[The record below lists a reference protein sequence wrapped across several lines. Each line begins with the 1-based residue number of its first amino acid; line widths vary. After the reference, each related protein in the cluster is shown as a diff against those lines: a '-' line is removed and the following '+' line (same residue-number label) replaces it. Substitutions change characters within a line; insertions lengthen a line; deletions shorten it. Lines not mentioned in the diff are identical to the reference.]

1 MPHLYL
7 LKRGLSSLKSA
18 SQNMILF
25 SSPTN
30 DGKSAIING
39 KLLTLAALKVVHDD
53 LLNRIETELDLLLWG
68 GFKIPED
75 AYIHDEPREL
85 SAGYGFVNE
94 QMNSW
99 KQEKSVVEH
108 ILTTTHLRSQFAD
121 VDDEGNVFWLPGACM
136 QRMRAIYNLQVLIGI
151 GILLTGGEP
160 ARASEYV
167 MMLLVNIAGGSI
179 RNIFW
184 LFNTFIMRGSYNKT
198 SHFTG
203 EDKTM
208 VRVPLPRL
216 GRLIARFLVYL
227 RPLYC
232 EWQYHFRPT
241 LRVNA
246 QTFLF
251 AGLYRPVTGW
261 DISLALAKYTEHNLG
276 IRLTIRTFRQFM
288 AYIVSWHWRILKPVH
303 VGTNYA
309 HLQLGH
315 TGAID
320 SDHYGG
326 DAQLPEGLTR
336 VLFMETA
343 RVSAILHI
351 IFGHPPEL
359 LELLNKG
366 GTFSASIERV
376 ILGIERIDLNSVL
389 SPECVMAPAP
399 HILDTVADAV
409 STRVVSEVI
418 NQNKRALV
426 DAHASVVQMFYRSN
440 MFSRPSEPTSSSVIY
455 PHPYLLAKLR
465 HFLDSGNENLGFKN
479 IQQGIVTQL
488 MYERKMNILYIS
500 PTGEYFV
507 DVCAYPR

>member
-7 LKRGLSSLKSA
+7 LKRGLSSIKSA

-30 DGKSAIING
+30 DGRSAIING
-39 KLLTLAALKVVHDD
+39 KLLTMVALKAVHDD
-53 LLNRIETELDLLLWG
+53 LINRIEAELDLLLWG
-68 GFKIPED
+68 EFKILED

-99 KQEKSVVEH
+99 KQEKLVVQH
-108 ILTTTHLRSQFAD
+108 ILMTTHLRSQFAD

-136 QRMRAIYNLQVLIGI
+136 QRMRAIYDLQMLIAI
-151 GILLTGGEP
+151 AIVLTGGEP
-160 ARASEYV
+160 ARACEYA
-167 MMLLVNIAGGSI
+167 MMLLANVAGGSI

-216 GRLIARFLVYL
+216 GRSIARFLVYL

-232 EWQYHFRPT
+232 EWQYHFRPM
-241 LRVNA
+241 LHVNA
-246 QTFLF
+246 QIFLF
-251 AGLYRPVTGW
+251 AGLYRPVTGS
-261 DISLALAKYTEHNLG
+261 DISMALAKYTEQNIG

-309 HLQLGH
+309 HVQLGH
-315 TGAID
+315 TGSVD

-326 DAQLPEGLTR
+326 DARLPEGLTR

-343 RVSAILHI
+343 RVSAILHV

-366 GTFSASIERV
+366 GTFSALVERV
-376 ILGIERIDLNSVL
+376 ISGVERIDLNSVL
-389 SPECVMAPAP
+389 SPEGVMAPAP

-418 NQNKRALV
+418 HHSKQALV
-426 DAHASVVQMFYRSN
+426 QAHAAVVQLFHHSA
-440 MFSRPSEPTSSSVIY
+440 MFSRPCEVSTPSVIY
-455 PHPYLLAKLR
+455 PHPYLLGQLR
-465 HFLDSGNENLGFKN
+465 HFLDSDNQNLGFKN
-479 IQQGIVTQL
+479 VQQGMVTQL
-488 MYERKMNILYIS
+488 MYERKMHVLYIS
-500 PTGEYFV
+500 PTGKY
-507 DVCAYPR
+507 DVAVRRFCC